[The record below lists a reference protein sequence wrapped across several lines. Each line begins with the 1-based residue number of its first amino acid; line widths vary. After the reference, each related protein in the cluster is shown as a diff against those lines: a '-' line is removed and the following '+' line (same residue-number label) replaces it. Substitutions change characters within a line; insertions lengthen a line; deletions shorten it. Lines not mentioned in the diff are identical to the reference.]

1 MLETITGNITNM
13 MPALN
18 GFILGALCSILFGF
32 AVAAIYMFRNR
43 YSKNMA
49 ITLVLLPVTV
59 QAIITVVSG
68 NIGAGIAVAGAFSLV
83 RFRSVQ
89 GNARDIG
96 SLFLAMSLGLVTGMG
111 YLLYALIF
119 ILLFGSTS
127 LLLVHF
133 QFGQGQRNTRLMKII
148 IPENLDY
155 DGLFD
160 DIFIKYTSSFELDQ
174 VKTSGMGSLY
184 ELSYL
189 IQLKSTSTS
198 KDFIDE
204 IRCRN
209 SNLKVQIGREH
220 NDGRNKEL

>member
-1 MLETITGNITNM
+1 MLETITGSITNR

-18 GFILGALCSILFGF
+18 SFVLSSFCSILFGF

-49 ITLVLLPVTV
+49 ITLVLLPITV
-59 QAIITVVSG
+59 QVIITVVSG

-83 RFRSVQ
+83 RFRSIQ

-96 SLFLAMSLGLVTGMG
+96 SLFLAMALGLISGMG
-111 YLLYALIF
+111 YLFYAFIF
-119 ILLFGSTS
+119 IFLFGTTS
-127 LLLVHF
+127 LLLIHF
-133 QFGQGQRNTRLMKII
+133 RFGQRKKNTRLMKII

-155 DGLFD
+155 EGLFD
-160 DIFIKYTSSFELDQ
+160 DIFAKYTESFELEQ
-174 VKTSGMGSLY
+174 VKTINMGSLY

-189 IQLKSTSTS
+189 IQLKSSSMS
-198 KDFIDE
+198 KEFIDE

-209 SNLKVQIGREH
+209 GNLNIQIGREQ
-220 NDGRNKEL
+220 NDGKEL

>member
-1 MLETITGNITNM
+1 MLETISASISNG
-13 MPALN
+13 MPPLN
-18 GFILGALCSILFGF
+18 AFLLSSFCSILFGF

-49 ITLVLLPVTV
+49 VTLVLLPVTV

-96 SLFLAMSLGLVTGMG
+96 SLFLAMAVGLVIGQG
-111 YLLYALIF
+111 YIFYAFIF
-119 ILLFGSTS
+119 ILLFGLTS

-133 QFGQGQRNTRLMKII
+133 QFGQGQKNTRFLKII

-155 DGLFD
+155 EGLFD
-160 DIFIKYTSSFELDQ
+160 DIFARYTSSFELDQ
-174 VKTSGMGSLY
+174 VRTTSMGSLF

-189 IQLKSTSTS
+189 VQLKTASMS
-198 KDFIDE
+198 KEFIDE

-209 SNLKVQIGREH
+209 GNLNIQFSREH
-220 NDGRNKEL
+220 SDGKEL

>member
-1 MLETITGNITNM
+1 MLEIISGSITNR

-18 GFILGALCSILFGF
+18 SFVISALCSILFGF
-32 AVAAIYMFRNR
+32 AVAAIYMFKNR

-49 ITLVLLPVTV
+49 ITLVLLPITV

-83 RFRSVQ
+83 RFRSIQ

-96 SLFLAMSLGLVTGMG
+96 SLFLAMALGLIAGMG
-111 YLLYALIF
+111 YLFYAFIF

-127 LLLVHF
+127 LLLIHF
-133 QFGQGQRNTRLMKII
+133 QFGQGQKNIRLIKIV

-160 DIFIKYTSSFELDQ
+160 DIFKKYCESFELDQ
-174 VKTSGMGSLY
+174 VRTTNMGSLY

-189 IQLKSTSTS
+189 VQLKSPSMS
-198 KDFIDE
+198 KEFIDE

-209 SNLKVQIGREH
+209 GNLNIQIGREQIE
-220 NDGRNKEL
+220 GKEL